1 MAHSSSM
8 IMTRTLVWASLVLFI
23 SCRAMAWSEMV
34 YTDAQIVDRAELV
47 VVGHLKRDSLKHQP
61 RSDSHAVLVI
71 TRVIKGVKQATEIP
85 ISISLLPAPNTYKNA
100 DDFANNDLSPR
111 TYDWTKPI
119 VLFDN
124 NPDGGSEYPLIDDIR
139 KDQIWLLRKAKSADR
154 SVISNDTLAVLDP
167 QDVQPLTKEQQLKKY
182 AK

>member
-1 MAHSSSM
+1 
-8 IMTRTLVWASLVLFI
+8 
-23 SCRAMAWSEMV
+23 MAWSEMV
-34 YTDAQIVDRAELV
+34 YTDAQIVDRSELI

-71 TRVIKGVKQATEIP
+71 TRVVKGATQAREIP
-85 ISISLLPAPNTYKNA
+85 ISISLLPAPDTYKNA

-139 KDQIWLLRKAKSADR
+139 KDQIWLIRKGRGSDRNVSNAD
-154 SVISNDTLAVLDP
+154 SLGVFEP
-167 QDVQPLTKEQQLKKY
+167 QDVQPLSKVQQLKKY
-182 AK
+182 VK

>member
-1 MAHSSSM
+1 M

-34 YTDAQIVDRAELV
+34 YTDAQIVDRAELI
-47 VVGHLKRDSLKHQP
+47 VVGHLKRDSLKHEP

-71 TRVIKGVKQATEIP
+71 TRVVKGVTQAREIP

-100 DDFANNDLSPR
+100 DDFANSDLSPR
-111 TYDWTKPI
+111 VYDWTKPI

-139 KDQIWLLRKAKSADR
+139 KDQVWLIRKGKGADR
-154 SVISNDTLAVLDP
+154 SLKSGEDLGVFEP
-167 QDVQPLTKEQQLKKY
+167 QDVQPLSKELQLKKY
-182 AK
+182 VK

>member
-1 MAHSSSM
+1 M
-8 IMTRTLVWASLVLFI
+8 IMTRTLVWASLVVLLI

-34 YTDAQIVDRAELV
+34 YTDAQIVDRADLI

-61 RSDSHAVLVI
+61 RSDSHAVLVV

-85 ISISLLPAPNTYKNA
+85 ISISLLPAPNTYKSA

-139 KDQIWLLRKAKSADR
+139 KDQIWLIRRGKGVNSGDALG
-154 SVISNDTLAVLDP
+154 IFEP
-167 QDVQPLTKEQQLKKY
+167 QDVQPLSKEQQLKKY
-182 AK
+182 VK